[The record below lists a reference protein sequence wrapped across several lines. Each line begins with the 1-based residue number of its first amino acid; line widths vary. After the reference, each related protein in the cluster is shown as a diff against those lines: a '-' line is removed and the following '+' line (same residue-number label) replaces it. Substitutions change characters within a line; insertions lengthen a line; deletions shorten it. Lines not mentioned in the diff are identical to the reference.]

1 MTARLVPLTPAEL
14 SERLAAGRAVLVD
27 VREADEF
34 ARNHIA
40 GALSRPLSQWEQ
52 AHLSVAPGADVVFT
66 CKSGVRTQGAC
77 DRLAARV
84 EGTAYVLAG
93 GIDGWA
99 RAGLPLA
106 VNRAA
111 PLEIMRQVQ
120 IAAGSLVLLGVVL
133 GLTASPAW
141 FGLAAFVGAGL
152 TFAGV
157 SGFCGMARLLLLAPW
172 NRPRAA

>member
-34 ARNHIA
+34 GRSHIA
-40 GALSRPLSQWEQ
+40 GALSRPLSQWER
-52 AHLSVAPGADVVFT
+52 AHLAVRPETDVVFT
-66 CKSGVRTQGAC
+66 CRSGVRTQGAC
-77 DRLAARV
+77 DRLADRV
-84 EGTAYVLAG
+84 EGPAYVLEG
-93 GIDGWA
+93 GIDGWK
-99 RAGLPLA
+99 RAGLPLKVA
-106 VNRAA
+106 RKA

-120 IAAGSLVLLGVVL
+120 IAAGTLVLLGVLL
-133 GLTASPAW
+133 GLTANPAW

-157 SGFCGMARLLLLAPW
+157 SGFCGMARVLLLAPW
-172 NRPRAA
+172 NRPRRA